1 MHFGENQLS
10 PSSFGI
16 SPLPTALLTILQHGT
31 VRASTPH
38 YGRFT
43 LAMGSSLGF
52 GSAPC
57 HSSPT
62 SDSLSLWHRGVTTSP
77 RATQSNSPV
86 HSSIG
91 TPSGMSGSCEPL
103 LCPLTAHQRTVSG
116 SLSLPARGFFSPFPH
131 GTVRYRSLELFSL
144 GTWSSRLPIGFL
156 VSGGTYAGVPEPPP
170 FRLRG
175 SHPLWRPLPGSFG

>member
-1 MHFGENQLS
+1 LVSGLPPSPVRALPASILSRRCTSMHFGENQLS

-16 SPLPTALLTILQHGT
+16 SPLPTALLTALQRGT

-57 HSSPT
+57 HYTPC
-62 SDSLSLWHRGVTTSP
+62 SDSLSLRYRGGTTSP
-77 RATQSNSPV
+77 SATRSNSPV

-91 TPSGMSGSCEPL
+91 TPSGPPESLAGAARFPSDRLSADGFRFYFTPRTGVLFTVPSRYYPL
-103 LCPLTAHQRTVSG
+103 SVVVA
-116 SLSLPARGFFSPFPH
+116 F
-131 GTVRYRSLELFSL
+131 
-144 GTWSSRLPIGFL
+144 
-156 VSGGTYAGVPEPPP
+156 
-170 FRLRG
+170 
-175 SHPLWRPLPGSFG
+175 

>member
-1 MHFGENQLS
+1 VEYAPSRPLMRSLLS
-10 PSSFGI
+10 QFQT
-16 SPLPTALLTILQHGT
+16 PTTPR
-31 VRASTPH
+31 RAV
-38 YGRFT
+38 GF
-43 LAMGSSLGF
+43 F
-52 GSAPC
+52 GSG
-57 HSSPT
+57 HSPGHPSE
-62 SDSLSLWHRGVTTSP
+62 LI
-77 RATQSNSPV
+77 TQLTLDWLRFILAPV

-91 TPSGMSGSCEPL
+91 TPSGMTCSCEHI

-116 SLSLPARGFFSPFPH
+116 SLSLPARGVFSPFPH
-131 GTVRYRSLELFSL
+131 GTIRYRSLELFSL